1 MKRVKWPVRATPSCP
16 TFPYGVKEELIE
28 VEYEP
33 HEAGMLAALGTRLHD
48 PDPEVQREGMNE
60 ILVLHELKALTGA
73 RVLTE
78 GDMIERGIEPL
89 QVPAGYLPGTS
100 QGTSQVHEDPIQTTM
115 IPPEGTES
123 LLFRIP
129 PTARKK
135 LGMVEPDNV
144 GYVPVEEPL
153 SDPDKKDI
161 GKFHAPTSDAPDTER
176 LAALSVYPRSGT
188 QRRAVLD
195 AIASAGE
202 RGLIDEEIAERLG
215 MLANTERP
223 RRVELEQGGW
233 VVNSGRTRKTAA
245 SGTEAAVWVL
255 SAQGRAEWRESA

>member
-100 QGTSQVHEDPIQTTM
+100 QGTSQVHDEDPIQTTM

-135 LGMVEPDNV
+135 LGMVEPDNA
-144 GYVPVEEPL
+144 GYQPVV
-153 SDPDKKDI
+153 DAQQAA
-161 GKFHAPTSDAPDTER
+161 HASEQGQAQ
-176 LAALSVYPRSGT
+176 ALR
-188 QRRAVLD
+188 
-195 AIASAGE
+195 
-202 RGLIDEEIAERLG
+202 AERVTIWKAAASSWLSHRQEG
-215 MLANTERP
+215 DEITADKL
-223 RRVELEQGGW
+223 VEAIGLPDEGVARNN
-233 VVNSGRTRKTAA
+233 VVGAWFSSMSKSGRITWTGNLVKSERVI
-245 SGTEAAVWVL
+245 GHQNLQRVWRVNDV
-255 SAQGRAEWRESA
+255 AQDARRESA